1 MCFGRVGTCTKTA
14 KLVICVCKRWKWKR
28 RERRKNSMRKKTD
41 CDIFMCCV
49 LKHNIALA
57 CRSSVGWFLTLLN
70 NSVKQLFSCVVNS
83 SASFLWAKI
92 HFENKCSNILSNWY
106 IQVRI
111 FARKKK
117 EWMLAGSI
125 YFNIWKTFRLTA
137 HHHLWLALSGN
148 ILNQTHSNFFL
159 QTEFILIVF
168 FSGRDKYMILVS
180 IY

>member
-1 MCFGRVGTCTKTA
+1 
-14 KLVICVCKRWKWKR
+14 
-28 RERRKNSMRKKTD
+28 
-41 CDIFMCCV
+41 MCCV

-168 FSGRDKYMILVS
+168 FLAAINIWFSFRFTSFLFYNSMCQKELCQALIFNSLKPLLCWSNGTPFRKRIMCDV
-180 IY
+180 